1 MFLYQVQARNVE
13 RVTEDVFKRNVNK
26 SRVSKKRQ
34 VLNVTVTHFNYFS
47 ITGGLYTSSLQ
58 LKLITSKC
66 SQQPSVCLMGTPLH
80 F

>member
-13 RVTEDVFKRNVNK
+13 RVTEDVLKEMLTNPECHK
-26 SRVSKKRQ
+26 KKKRQ
-34 VLNVTVTHFNYFS
+34 VLNITVTHFN
-47 ITGGLYTSSLQ
+47 TSSLQ
-58 LKLITSKC
+58 LKLIASSR